1 MYRRSRSA
9 SNRIR
14 QLTTLLAA
22 AVLLAGCQSGPLRD
36 MKEGFKEVFA
46 GSKPKGEAALAV
58 GIRQYEDGK
67 YPEASESL
75 HTALYQGLSSADRV
89 KAHKTLAFINCVS
102 SRPAACRE
110 EFRRALAID
119 PALELVAAEAGHPI
133 WGPVFRA
140 VKTGR

>member
-1 MYRRSRSA
+1 VNHRSRTEN
-9 SNRIR
+9 NRR
-14 QLTTLLAA
+14 WRATVLVVAA
-22 AVLLAGCQSGPLRD
+22 LVLAGCQSGPMRD
-36 MKEGFKEVFA
+36 MKEGFKDLFA
-46 GSKPKGEAALAV
+46 GSKPKGEPALAV

-75 HTALYQGLSSADRV
+75 HSALYQGLSSADRV

>member
-1 MYRRSRSA
+1 VYRRSRA
-9 SNRIR
+9 ARNRIR
-14 QLTTLLAA
+14 QLTTLVAA
-22 AVLLAGCQSGPLRD
+22 ALLLAGCQSGPWRD

-46 GSKPKGEAALAV
+46 GSKKGEPALAA

-75 HTALYQGLSSADRV
+75 HSALYQGLSSADRV